1 MVASWEGKTG
11 TDEEIAS
18 ASLGEK
24 GGSLCTPVTFIK
36 TGGKS
41 NREKTNVILYHLH
54 VESKNM
60 GTNEL
65 IYKTEI
71 EL

>member
-1 MVASWEGKTG
+1 MVASWEGKTEM
-11 TDEEIAS
+11 DEEIAS
-18 ASLGEK
+18 ATSLGEL
-24 GGSLCTPVTFIK
+24 GMSLCTSVTFIK

-65 IYKTEI
+65 I
-71 EL
+71 